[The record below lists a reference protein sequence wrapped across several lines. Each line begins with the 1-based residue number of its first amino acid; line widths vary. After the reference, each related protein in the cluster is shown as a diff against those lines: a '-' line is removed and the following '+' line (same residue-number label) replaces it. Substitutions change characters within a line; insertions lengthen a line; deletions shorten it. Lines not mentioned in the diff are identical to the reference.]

1 MNIETLKSRI
11 ADCVAFAGDL
21 RVLLAFPVSAEGI
34 VGEPI
39 DASKGAALGAE
50 TKPGAV
56 LARLVGIPMEPG
68 ARWAL
73 VGLQPEGEIE
83 TAVAAG
89 HRILAAA
96 NLIAFQLAGVYV
108 ATPSETREIT
118 FPETFPFRVRCSDG
132 ATGELEW
139 EGPAED
145 LLAANGENE
154 GDVTSILEALRELA
168 AGAESALCG
177 FSRFVRVEA

>member
-1 MNIETLKSRI
+1 MNIELKSRI
-11 ADCVAFAGDL
+11 ADCVAFSGDL

-50 TKPGAV
+50 TRPGAV
-56 LARLVGIPMEPG
+56 L
-68 ARWAL
+68 
-73 VGLQPEGEIE
+73 VGLQSEGEGEIE

-96 NLIAFQLAGVYV
+96 KLIAFQFAGVYV
-108 ATPSETREIT
+108 AIPSETREIAL
-118 FPETFPFRVRCSDG
+118 PETFPFRVRCSDG

-145 LLAANGENE
+145 LIAANGENE
-154 GDVTSILEALRELA
+154 GDVTTILEALRELA
-168 AGAESALCG
+168 AGAESAVCG
-177 FSRFVRVEA
+177 FSRFARVEA